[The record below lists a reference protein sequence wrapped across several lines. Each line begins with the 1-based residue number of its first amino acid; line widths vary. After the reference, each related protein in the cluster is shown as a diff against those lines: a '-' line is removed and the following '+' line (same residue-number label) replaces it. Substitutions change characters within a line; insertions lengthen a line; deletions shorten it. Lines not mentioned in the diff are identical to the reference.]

1 MMRKL
6 VYYVAASVDG
16 YIADRNGDFSD
27 FPQRPDTLKEL
38 FARYPE
44 TCPVH
49 VMEAL
54 GVAGEARR
62 FDAVIMGRRTH
73 QPALDAGLL
82 DGGYPHLAQYV
93 VTHEPLPPSSSGYR
107 IDRDPAGFI
116 THLKRQSGKD
126 IWLCGGGNL
135 AAQLLDEIDEIQIK
149 VNPILLGEGIPLI
162 RGSKAP
168 LPLLLVESEQLPGG
182 IVLNT
187 YRSPKA

>member
-1 MMRKL
+1 MRKL
-6 VYYVAASVDG
+6 VYYVAASIDG
-16 YIADRNGDFSD
+16 YIADLNGDFSA
-27 FPQRPDTLKEL
+27 FPQSPDTLQEL

-49 VMEAL
+49 VREAL
-54 GVAGEARR
+54 GVTGEARR

-82 DGGYPHLAQYV
+82 DGAYPHLAQYV
-93 VTHEPLPPSSSGYR
+93 VTHEPLPSSPSVQR
-107 IDRDPAGFI
+107 VDRDPAGFI
-116 THLKRQSGKD
+116 ADLKRQPGKD

-135 AAQLLDEIDEIQIK
+135 AAQLLDAIDEIQIK

-168 LPLLLVESEQLPGG
+168 LSLELAESEQLPGG
-182 IVLNT
+182 IVLNS
-187 YRSPKA
+187 YRKPTN